1 LQEIILGRILLV
13 AKPAH
18 EKLMEHSPLYSHG
31 TKAIEQRYL
40 RYTPFKI
47 FLLATSKPCVHWRCS
62 FCGLACVHF
71 FAGPRSR
78 AYPGAL
84 ICHAALFGFSSGT
97 VHCPRH
103 HSAGNTH
110 HSCLIQALRL
120 HSEGPIC
127 ALRSCSCNACK
138 CEQTH
143 EDEGAVDAVGAAEE
157 RESVAGG
164 EMGSHAVEQI
174 D

>member
-1 LQEIILGRILLV
+1 MVRHDVKRNNIRL
-13 AKPAH
+13 
-18 EKLMEHSPLYSHG
+18 SPLGYGHICARY
-31 TKAIEQRYL
+31 AICRVLLMLNVLCDSCKISFWDGSSLSPSPPTRSSWSTRLCIVTAL
-40 RYTPFKI
+40 RQSSSITSGIHTLLNISPCHTPCN
-47 FLLATSKPCVHWRCS
+47 TPCVHGRCS

-71 FAGPRSR
+71 FAGPKNR

-120 HSEGPIC
+120 HS
-127 ALRSCSCNACK
+127 
-138 CEQTH
+138 
-143 EDEGAVDAVGAAEE
+143 
-157 RESVAGG
+157 
-164 EMGSHAVEQI
+164 
-174 D
+174 